1 MAKENQEQQGTE
13 NNQQKKK
20 KSPVRFVIIGIIV
33 IAGLIWGWTKI
44 SYAITHETTDDAQ
57 VETNISPV
65 LPRVGGY
72 VKYIAVKDYDSVK
85 SGQLLVQL
93 DDAELQT
100 QLLQM
105 QADYEASKADIT
117 NAQAALK
124 NAEISLGSNRGD
136 IQLASIKVQQAQ
148 EEYQRDQNLFNDLA
162 ITKKQ
167 LDDSKFNLDQ
177 AKQQASNNQSNLS
190 TAQSRIAV
198 LQASLQKVQ
207 AALGVKEAAIQQ
219 QQLKISYTKI
229 YAPTSGKLGKLNI
242 TVGQYVQPGTPLF
255 SIVNDTTYWV
265 VANFKETQIRKF
277 HQGMPVEISLDAYP
291 DSTLQG
297 TVGSLSEAT
306 GARFSILPPD
316 NSSGNFI
323 KVTQRVPVKID
334 INNVPQYKNILRA
347 GLSAYVS
354 IPTK

>member
-1 MAKENQEQQGTE
+1 MAKANEQQQGTDE
-13 NNQQKKK
+13 NQPKKK
-20 KSPVRFVIIGIIV
+20 KSPIRFVVIGIIV

-85 SGQLLVQL
+85 GGQLLVQL

-105 QADYEASKADIT
+105 QADYEASKADIA

-124 NAEISLGSNRGD
+124 NARISLGSNRGD
-136 IQLASIKVQQAQ
+136 IQLASIKVQQAR
-148 EEYQRDQNLFNDLA
+148 EEYERNQNLFKDQA

-177 AKQQASNNQSNLS
+177 AIQQASNNQSDYS
-190 TAQSRIAV
+190 TAQSRIAM
-198 LQASLQKVQ
+198 LQAGFQKAQ
-207 AALGVKEAAIQQ
+207 AALDVKEAAIKQ

-229 YAPTSGKLGKLNI
+229 YAPQSGKLGKLNI
-242 TVGQYVQPGTPLF
+242 SVGQYVQAGTPLF

-291 DSTLQG
+291 DSTLHG

-306 GARFSILPPD
+306 GARFSVLPPD

-334 INNVPQYKNILRA
+334 IDNVPRYKNILRA